1 MTFAFLQQATQQQQ
15 PQGLAGLLTGP
26 MPLLLGMGLLL
37 YFLMIRPQNKA
48 RKEQED
54 RLSKLKSGDE
64 VVLHSGLYATIDRVD
79 EKDAR
84 IVYLKLGNA
93 VVKAK
98 RQAVV
103 ALASEPD
110 TQN

>member
-1 MTFAFLQQATQQQQ
+1 MLIALQQAPAQ
-15 PQGLAGLLTGP
+15 PN
-26 MPLLLGMGLLL
+26 PLMTFLPLIGMGLLF
-37 YFLMIRPQNKA
+37 YFLILRPQSKQ
-48 RKEQED
+48 RKEMEA

-64 VVLHSGLYATIDRVD
+64 VVLSSGLYATIDRVD

-84 IVYLKLGNA
+84 VIYLKIGSN

-103 ALASEPD
+103 ALAAEPEA
-110 TQN
+110 QN

>member
-1 MTFAFLQQATQQQQ
+1 MTFALLQQAAQ
-15 PQGLAGLLTGP
+15 PQGPASIFAGPLP
-26 MPLLLGMGLLL
+26 MLLGMGLLF
-37 YFLMIRPQNKA
+37 YFLLWRPQSKA
-48 RKEQED
+48 RKEQEE

-64 VVLHSGLYATIDRVD
+64 VVLQSGLYAVIDRVD

-84 IVYLKLGNA
+84 IIYLKLGNN

-103 ALASEPD
+103 ALASEPQQD
-110 TQN
+110 

>member
-1 MTFAFLQQATQQQQ
+1 MPFALLQAQAQQ
-15 PQGLAGLLTGP
+15 PAWVSLL
-26 MPLLLGMGLLL
+26 PLVGMGLLF
-37 YFLMIRPQNKA
+37 YFLILRPQNKQ
-48 RKEQED
+48 RKEMEA

-64 VVLHSGLYATIDRVD
+64 VVLASGLYATIDRVD

-84 IVYLKLGNA
+84 ILYLKLGNN

-103 ALASEPD
+103 ALASEPE

>member
-1 MTFAFLQQATQQQQ
+1 MTFALLQQAAQQ
-15 PQGLAGLLTGP
+15 PQAQGP
-26 MPLLLGMGLLL
+26 AAFLSGPLPMLLGMGLLF
-37 YFLMIRPQNKA
+37 YFLLWRPQNKA
-48 RKEQED
+48 RKEQEA
-54 RLSKLKSGDE
+54 RLAKLKSGDE
-64 VVLHSGLYATIDRVD
+64 VVLNSGFYAVIDRVD

-84 IVYLKLGNA
+84 IIYLKLGNN

>member
-1 MTFAFLQQATQQQQ
+1 MTFALPIALLQAPAGPNPMLTQ
-15 PQGLAGLLTGP
+15 L
-26 MPLLLGMGLLL
+26 PLLLGMGALF
-37 YFLMIRPQNKA
+37 YFLLIRPQNKA
-48 RKEQED
+48 RKEMEA

-64 VVLHSGLYATIDRVD
+64 VVLAGGLFATIDRVD
-79 EKDAR
+79 EKDAKL
-84 IVYLKLGNA
+84 IYLKLGGN

-103 ALASEPD
+103 ALASEPE